1 MSKSTLRVRGVFL
14 AFVAALTV
22 AVMAA
27 PTAQSS
33 PATATISVSFSADY
47 LSASIES
54 TKGISHYDIVLCDGT
69 AYRRDIPFDTK
80 SYTVGPL
87 DAEILSIS
95 VKSATTKHT
104 FLSGFA
110 GECKKTPPK
119 DPDPKG

>member
-1 MSKSTLRVRGVFL
+1 MSKTKMRVRGLLL
-14 AFVAALTV
+14 AFVAALTM
-22 AVMAA
+22 AVVAA
-27 PTAQSS
+27 PGAQSS
-33 PATATISVSFSADY
+33 PATATISVVFSADF
-47 LSASIES
+47 LSAGIES

-69 AYRRDIPFDTK
+69 AYRRELSYDTK
-80 SYTVGPL
+80 TLTVGPL
-87 DAEILSIS
+87 DAEIVSVS